1 MKILIIG
8 GTRNLGHFLV
18 QALADHT
25 LTVLNRGI
33 TPDELPPQIERL
45 RADRTQ
51 PDELRR
57 VLAGRSFDAVIDTTL
72 YKGPDAE
79 TIIDLLHDRVG
90 QYVFVSSGQV
100 YLVREGLT
108 RPFKEDDYEGPL
120 MPALTSD
127 SRDYNDWLYGADKRA
142 CEDNFRRAWT
152 ERGFPSTILRLPMV
166 NSERDHSLRLYQ
178 YILRL
183 TDGGSII
190 APATPNYAIKHI
202 YGMDVV
208 RAIVQMITGRLG
220 VGMAYN
226 LSQDETVSLDEFLA
240 LLGEIMGVQPRLV
253 SVSRDLLESK
263 GLLPDCSPFS
273 GRWMSELGNMRSQ
286 QDLGIRYTPLAE
298 YLARI
303 VAHYQEH
310 PPRTPES
317 YRRRAEELALADIH
331 NP

>member
-18 QALADHT
+18 HALVDHT

-33 TPDELPPQIERL
+33 TPDELPPHIERM

-51 PDELRR
+51 PDEMRQ
-57 VLAGRSFDAVIDTTL
+57 VLSGRSFDAVIDTTL

-79 TIIDLLHDRVG
+79 SIIDLLHNRVG

-120 MPALTSD
+120 MPALISD
-127 SRDYNDWLYGADKRA
+127 NRDYNDWLYGADKRA
-142 CEDNFRRAWT
+142 CEDSLRRAWT

-183 TDGGSII
+183 KDGGPII
-190 APATPNYAIKHI
+190 APETPNYAIRHI
-202 YGMDVV
+202 YGLDVA
-208 RAIVQMITGRLG
+208 RAVVQMITGRLG

-240 LLGEIMGVQPRLV
+240 LLGEIMGIQPWLVRL
-253 SVSRDLLESK
+253 SRDLLESK

-273 GRWMSELGNMRSQ
+273 GRWMSELDNTRSQ
-286 QDLGIRYTPLAE
+286 HDLGVRYTPLAD

-317 YRRRAEELALADIH
+317 YRRRAEERAVLDS
-331 NP
+331 